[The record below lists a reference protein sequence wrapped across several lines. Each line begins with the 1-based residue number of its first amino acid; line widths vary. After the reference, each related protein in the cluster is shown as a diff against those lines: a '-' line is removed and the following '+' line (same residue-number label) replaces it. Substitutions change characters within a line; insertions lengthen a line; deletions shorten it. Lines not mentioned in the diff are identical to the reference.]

1 MGPLALSPLPHKPTS
16 SLMKLRWDHPLW
28 RRWAPALAR
37 NLVRI
42 YLRTCKVELV
52 ASQEVKDLAVSG
64 QPLLFTTWHCHLVFP
79 LFYARRYYAH
89 LPPLVVMAS
98 PSRDGE
104 FIAEVARGLGFLVCF
119 GSRRKGGVQ
128 ALQQMAAYLRQG
140 HSGGLIADGSRGPAR
155 VAQKGV
161 LYLAREAQ
169 VPIVPLAV
177 AACRKITFNTW
188 DRFELPLPG
197 SRLALLV
204 GEPLKVHPQARGP
217 ALERMR
223 LELEA
228 RLNHLFSQ
236 SQTYYP
242 H

>member
-1 MGPLALSPLPHKPTS
+1 
-16 SLMKLRWDHPLW
+16 MKLRWNHPLW
-28 RRWAPALAR
+28 RRWAPSLAR
-37 NLVRI
+37 NLVRA

-52 ASQEVKDLAVSG
+52 ANREIKDLAISG
-64 QPLLFTTWHCHLVFP
+64 RPMLYTTWHCHLVFP
-79 LFYARRYYAH
+79 LFYGRNYYDH

-128 ALQQMAAYLRQG
+128 ALQKMSAYFHQG

-161 LYLAREAQ
+161 IFLAREAQ
-169 VPIVPLAV
+169 VPIIPLAV
-177 AACRKITFNTW
+177 AARRKITFNTW
-188 DRFELPLPG
+188 DRFELPLPF
-197 SRLALLV
+197 SPLALLV
-204 GEPLKVHPQARGP
+204 GEPLWVRPEERGP
-217 ALERMR
+217 DLERRR

-228 RLNHLFSQ
+228 RLNRLYQQ
-236 SQTYYP
+236 SQTYFSD
-242 H
+242 